1 MFTSLYF
8 FGKKEN
14 WTWVKDVLFDAM
26 DDSIDFVAAID
37 EFASINEDNA
47 ASVLDGFVDNEND
60 NWDLIFWSK
69 SLLCVILLKILFGMR
84 MTKKWTSHFWVYYF
98 CFVWCLL

>member
-1 MFTSLYF
+1 
-8 FGKKEN
+8 
-14 WTWVKDVLFDAM
+14 M

-60 NWDLIFWSK
+60 N
-69 SLLCVILLKILFGMR
+69 
-84 MTKKWTSHFWVYYF
+84 
-98 CFVWCLL
+98 